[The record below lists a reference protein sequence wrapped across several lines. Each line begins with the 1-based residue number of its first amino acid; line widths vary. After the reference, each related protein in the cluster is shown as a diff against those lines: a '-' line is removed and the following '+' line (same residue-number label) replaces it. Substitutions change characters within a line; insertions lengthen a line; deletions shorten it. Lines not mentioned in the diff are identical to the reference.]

1 MFVTNNEKKM
11 EDSIKREEKICE
23 HQDSYISVLMTVL
36 KRSRLTSYALLTVG
50 LVKMKS

>member
-1 MFVTNNEKKM
+1 MKKKNRKTV
-11 EDSIKREEKICE
+11 SKREEKICE
-23 HQDSYISVLMTVL
+23 HQDSSISVLMTVL

>member
-1 MFVTNNEKKM
+1 MFVTNNEKK
-11 EDSIKREEKICE
+11 IGRQYQKRRKNMRT
-23 HQDSYISVLMTVL
+23 SVLMTVL

>member
-1 MFVTNNEKKM
+1 MFVPNNEKK
-11 EDSIKREEKICE
+11 IGRQYQKRRKNMR
-23 HQDSYISVLMTVL
+23 ISGLFYFSSNDVL